1 MIDFKRLI
9 WVDRDQV
16 KNIPHDVKTWLYDE
30 KSLTKKLKNKFKIFS
45 VNVLSQRKIVL
56 SSDEESFL
64 MQDGLCMERE
74 VELIGDGNT
83 VVYARSV
90 IPETADTEQ
99 LLNIG
104 VKPLGEVL
112 FNSPSVTRGVFQIAN
127 INGIWGR
134 RSIFTLGNTKILV
147 SEFFL
152 DSLFS

>member
-1 MIDFKRLI
+1 MINFKQLT
-9 WVDRDQV
+9 WTEQDQV
-16 KNIPHDVKTWLYDE
+16 ENIPHDVKMWLYDE
-30 KSLTKKLKNKFKIFS
+30 QSLTKKLKTKFELFS

-56 SSDEESFL
+56 SSDEEPFL
-64 MQDGLCMERE
+64 MQGGLCMERE
-74 VELIGDGNT
+74 VELIGDGNA

-90 IPETADTEQ
+90 IPETVDTEG

-112 FNSPSVTRGVFQIAN
+112 FNSSSVTRDTFQIAN
-127 INGIWGR
+127 VNGTWGR

-152 DSLFS
+152 DSLFL